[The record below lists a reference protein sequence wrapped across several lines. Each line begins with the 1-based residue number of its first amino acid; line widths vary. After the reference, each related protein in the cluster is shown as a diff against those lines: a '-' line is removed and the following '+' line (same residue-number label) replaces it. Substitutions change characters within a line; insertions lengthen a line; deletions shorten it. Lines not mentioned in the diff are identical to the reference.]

1 MNRVPKIK
9 IYTSVCNSGILC
21 TFAALNSKGMK
32 KLKKTPRY
40 VTEMIHTERVKSTV
54 PIGRSEV
61 TDADIEYV
69 QSILKED
76 YNFFSQTLSD
86 MLHEEWRDEIPYDDS
101 SVVQHMYYLHHTQ
114 AQRWTVEDYL
124 ALLYQET
131 ALGTVFPIILPKV
144 FEILQYDIKVDSGFY
159 KGDLLNAV
167 LEISPNFWK
176 EHKDLY
182 NTACML
188 IRNNMETL
196 SKMENSTDK
205 KLLDNAT
212 AFLTMNKDYQA
223 I

>member
-1 MNRVPKIK
+1 
-9 IYTSVCNSGILC
+9 
-21 TFAALNSKGMK
+21 MK

-40 VTEMIHTERVKSTV
+40 VTEEIHAERVKSPV

-114 AQRWTVEDYL
+114 ARRWTVEDYRN
-124 ALLYQET
+124 LLNQEA
-131 ALGTVFPIILPKV
+131 ALGTIFPILLPKV
-144 FEILQYDIKVDSGFY
+144 FEILQYDIKADGGFY
-159 KGDLLNAV
+159 EGDLLHAV
-167 LEISPNFWK
+167 LEISLNFWK

-182 NTACML
+182 DTACML

-196 SKMENSTDK
+196 SKMENSIDK
-205 KLLDNAT
+205 ELLKQAT
-212 AFLTMNKDYQA
+212 VFLAMDE
-223 I
+223 